1 MCGWNCHTW
10 SGQIH
15 CRSAEVM
22 AISFYSSQASTLKIG
37 ERWWPIWGIITK
49 DKKRQLCFGH
59 IFLRYVKIWLKSCR
73 RNDRESRLS
82 IDTHIPVGV
91 GTCLWQEPVTL
102 HQGECFPYRRDGLA
116 LNQDVSASALVMFWR
131 SLFILGDCLSIE
143 GCLASLL
150 ASP

>member
-1 MCGWNCHTW
+1 MKLSHVVRTDSLQVCGGNGYFLLFF
-10 SGQIH
+10 SGFN
-15 CRSAEVM
+15 S
-22 AISFYSSQASTLKIG
+22 LKIG

-91 GTCLWQEPVTL
+91 GTCL
-102 HQGECFPYRRDGLA
+102 
-116 LNQDVSASALVMFWR
+116 
-131 SLFILGDCLSIE
+131 
-143 GCLASLL
+143 
-150 ASP
+150 